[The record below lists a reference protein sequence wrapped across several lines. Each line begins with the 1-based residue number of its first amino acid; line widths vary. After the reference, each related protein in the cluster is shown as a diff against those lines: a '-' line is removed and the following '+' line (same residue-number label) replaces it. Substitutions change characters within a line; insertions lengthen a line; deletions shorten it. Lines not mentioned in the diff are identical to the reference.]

1 MLFADPL
8 FQRCLV
14 EAARSYNHD
23 TSSDK
28 NPLAWAGMPII
39 FDEIFTGL
47 YRLGRFS
54 AASFLDV
61 RPDIVA
67 NAKLLTGGV
76 LPLCTTTA
84 SQSIFE
90 AFLSEDKTDALLHG
104 HSYTAHPIGCSVA
117 NKSLEIMAKL
127 QDSADWKGFKK
138 QWQGNNRMASTSG
151 AQQDNGIWSMWSE
164 DFVKAVSHR
173 SQVDSVFAIGSVLA
187 ISLKDADGQGYASK
201 AAWSLRDKLL
211 AGSPGEDWVV
221 HSRVLGNV
229 WYAMGAMT
237 TSRETIK
244 ALEERIFEALE

>member
-1 MLFADPL
+1 MGSEMCIRD
-8 FQRCLV
+8 
-14 EAARSYNHD
+14 RSY
-23 TSSDK
+23 TSDSSNNQDH
-28 NPLAWAGMPII
+28 LAWQGMPVI

-61 RPDIVA
+61 QPDIVA

-90 AFLSEDKTDALLHG
+90 TFLSEDKTDALLHG

-117 NKSLEIMAKL
+117 NQSLNIMAKL
-127 QDSADWKGFKK
+127 PDSADWTAFKD
-138 QWQGNNRMASTSG
+138 QWQGTKQVSTTPRTQKG
-151 AQQDNGIWSMWSE
+151 VWSMWSE
-164 DFVKAVSHR
+164 AFVKAVSHR

-187 ISLKDADGQGYASK
+187 ISLKDAEGQGYASK

-237 TSRETIK
+237 TSRETIQ
-244 ALEERIFEALE
+244 ALEERIFEAIE